1 MLVEK
6 GNESYDQNDDS
17 NQSRNDSIYDDLSLD
32 YLPNELKYTNKF
44 YNDEA
49 DLILNG
55 ENNQNKQMLVEFF
68 RGITLC
74 HQANVVR
81 DKFSNND

>member
-17 NQSRNDSIYDDLSLD
+17 NQSKNDSVYDDLSLD

-55 ENNQNKQMLVEFF
+55 ENN
-68 RGITLC
+68 
-74 HQANVVR
+74 
-81 DKFSNND
+81 